1 MNNTI
6 SSQQTTAT
14 NRCLE
19 PPTVN
24 IGKLGFILSL
34 ISIPLC
40 LIAPTSLLLSCIG
53 ASYRRTK
60 QTTAGIIISAVTML
74 LLLILVFFMYLDNRQ
89 QRQYTQ
95 ELQRYTEQQDALRH

>member
-1 MNNTI
+1 MNHNMDNTPQPTEQC
-6 SSQQTTAT
+6 S
-14 NRCLE
+14 E
-19 PPTVN
+19 KPTVN

-40 LIAPTSLLLSCIG
+40 LISPTSFLLSCIG

-60 QTTAGIIISAVTML
+60 QTTAGIIISTATML
-74 LLLILVFFMYLDNRQ
+74 LLLILVFQ

-95 ELQRYTEQQDALRH
+95 ELQRYTEQQDALRY